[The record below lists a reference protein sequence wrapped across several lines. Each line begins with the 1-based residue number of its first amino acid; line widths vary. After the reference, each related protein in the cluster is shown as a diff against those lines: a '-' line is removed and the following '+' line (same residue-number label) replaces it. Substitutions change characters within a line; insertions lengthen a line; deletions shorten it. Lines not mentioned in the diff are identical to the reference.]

1 MKRLLLPLL
10 AALALPTAVNAEYIN
25 GGFYSNKVDPMTD
38 ESFIILGIRSNENKR
53 VELGITCKGGYKIQA
68 VLLTNNVLN
77 ETNTIDV
84 RWDKENPKEYF
95 WGSNT
100 SNRKN
105 FLLGFGGFSGSRQA
119 KKYVKEFREHYS
131 MIVRYPTWVEGTQTV
146 SFDLNKLHPLINR
159 AELEGCA
166 F

>member
-1 MKRLLLPLL
+1 MKRLLLTSLL
-10 AALALPTAVNAEYIN
+10 LTFSSPVFAEYIN

-38 ESFIILGIRSNENKR
+38 ESFIILGIRSNENKK

-68 VLLTNNVLN
+68 VLLTNNVLT

-84 RWDKENPKEYF
+84 RWDKENPKKYF
-95 WGSNT
+95 WNSS

-119 KKYVKEFREHYS
+119 KKYVKEFREHSS

-159 AELEGCA
+159 AALEGCL

>member
-1 MKRLLLPLL
+1 MKRFLLTSLLLTFSSP
-10 AALALPTAVNAEYIN
+10 VFAEYIN
-25 GGFYSNKVDPMTD
+25 GSFYLNKVDPMTD
-38 ESFIILGIRSNENKR
+38 ESFIIFGIRSNENKR

-68 VLLTNNVLN
+68 VLLTNNVLD

-95 WGSNT
+95 WYSS

-105 FLLGFGGFSGSRQA
+105 FLLGFGSFSGSRQA
-119 KKYVKEFREHYS
+119 KKYVKEFREHSS
-131 MIVRYPTWVEGTQTV
+131 MIVRYPTWVDGTKTV

-159 AELEGCA
+159 ESLEGCL